1 MVPTLETLLERG
13 ADAAP
18 EVKLAAE
25 KRTVYNLTLALEG
38 LPGLHGLQGPL
49 RVKVSPEHRGN
60 VTSIK
65 LDVVGETFPLSVTAL
80 FNAKLDARHAAPRS
94 MPHKHYENVL
104 RIIEARGVSGEVA
117 AHHRS
122 PGG

>member
-1 MVPTLETLLERG
+1 MVHTLETLLERG

-18 EVKLAAE
+18 EVKLAAD

-38 LPGLHGLQGPL
+38 IEGLPGLHGLHGPL

-65 LDVVGETFPLSVTAL
+65 A
-80 FNAKLDARHAAPRS
+80 
-94 MPHKHYENVL
+94 
-104 RIIEARGVSGEVA
+104 
-117 AHHRS
+117 
-122 PGG
+122 